1 MDNLE
6 RRYRCVLDVLLF
18 ENRSWVSVFVYIE
31 HLIEWL
37 VERKVFI
44 RINSFKHCVQLRMKQ
59 RIHLD
64 TIFNTF
70 DNFIVINTT
79 MTITGTKE

>member
-18 ENRSWVSVFVYIE
+18 ENRSWVSIFVYMK

-44 RINSFKHCVQLRMKQ
+44 RIHSFKHCLQLRIK
-59 RIHLD
+59 
-64 TIFNTF
+64 
-70 DNFIVINTT
+70 
-79 MTITGTKE
+79 